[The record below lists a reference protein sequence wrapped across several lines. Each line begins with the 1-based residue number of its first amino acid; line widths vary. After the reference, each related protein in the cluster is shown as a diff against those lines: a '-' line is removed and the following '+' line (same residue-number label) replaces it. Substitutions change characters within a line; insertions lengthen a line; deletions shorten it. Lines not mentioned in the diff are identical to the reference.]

1 MSGADFSIGMLAG
14 AVLSAYGWLLF
25 FDPPQCAEFRKNGD
39 GRATCMRYVPAHCAR
54 SYWWCADM
62 DDYIDFLFAVFTI
75 ALLFLLGLMGVLVY
89 KICEGGI

>member
-39 GRATCMRYVPAHCAR
+39 GRATCMRYVPEDPEHSCDHQILINDKWECR
-54 SYWWCADM
+54 
-62 DDYIDFLFAVFTI
+62 
-75 ALLFLLGLMGVLVY
+75 
-89 KICEGGI
+89 